1 MTLQARVH
9 TAAEPSFDEVRRSV
23 EAVVAEL
30 SRHLDRLAAL
40 PAGPT
45 SYVQLAEINDPV
57 RHAVARWDRAVL
69 EHTGTLPLAVDD
81 GWCEDFTD

>member
-1 MTLQARVH
+1 MITQACVH
-9 TAAEPSFDEVRRSV
+9 TAAEPSFDEVRA
-23 EAVVAEL
+23 AVHAVMAEL

-45 SYVQLAEINDPV
+45 SYLQLAEINDPV

-81 GWCEDFTD
+81 GWCPDFTD